1 MVAYGT
7 PSLGLQI
14 YYHLFLKEE
23 SGISHITNQTIFLH
37 SLKHTH
43 TYTTRTMLTFELMLF
58 DVWTYETIG
67 DIPIT
72 SSSKLGQ
79 N

>member
-1 MVAYGT
+1 M
-7 PSLGLQI
+7 
-14 YYHLFLKEE
+14 LFANF
-23 SGISHITNQTIFLH
+23 T
-37 SLKHTH
+37 
-43 TYTTRTMLTFELMLF
+43 LF

-67 DIPIT
+67 DIPII